1 MELSESVYLLVPF
14 VAWAIS
20 QSSKYLLQGLKSNS
34 LKDFTLLYKS
44 GSMPSSHSALMV
56 ALLTTI
62 GIKNGIQSVEFAIV
76 GVLAVI
82 VLYDAVNVRRAVGEQ
97 GVALAQLQQAK
108 KQKTEFY
115 TAKGHTLLEVCGGSL
130 VGFLIA
136 VLMLQFL

>member
-1 MELSESVYLLVPF
+1 MELKESAYLLVPL
-14 VAWAIS
+14 VAWTVS
-20 QSSKYLLQGLKSNS
+20 QSLKYLLQGLKSNS
-34 LKDFTLLYKS
+34 LKDYTLLYKS

-97 GVALAQLQQAK
+97 GIAIAQLQQAK
-108 KQKTEFY
+108 KHKTQFY
-115 TAKGHTLLEVCGGSL
+115 TAKGHTLLEVLGGTL

-136 VLMLQFL
+136 ILLLQFL